1 MVNINVSKLLSSSG
15 SNSKNSITFNHS
27 KETVSLSKQSNSNN
41 NTFNKQLSPNNFH
54 TSSSITSKNSKKPA
68 TSGNNSVESSKS
80 GQYKN
85 SKRAITAKRKNIYEK
100 LMKKN
105 KIKLESKKKEQDDSQ
120 IIDENELKD
129 IVNDVN
135 FNYSTE
141 ENKSTNNPNVKITN
155 ITNIIVNVKNIG
167 TKSFDIK
174 SMSTKTGKDMM
185 MRDMKSLHLI
195 TQKAL
200 TAENPKL
207 SSVDSFDDERTSF
220 LNFRTNTKNELY
232 IDDNTDNKNI
242 DSQKTP
248 NSKLSQIINIINI
261 NKNYSIKGNA
271 TPRVGKTSTYQ
282 HNYFCTE
289 PGSINQGDS
298 FRTAKTKS
306 NKVIPIYRNHESNN
320 SSSNISGRSLAVKDF
335 INSIKNSKKTK
346 KEKFIAIGKLKK

>member
-27 KETVSLSKQSNSNN
+27 KETGSLSKQSNSNN
-41 NTFNKQLSPNNFH
+41 NTFNKQSSPNNFN
-54 TSSSITSKNSKKPA
+54 TSSSINSKYSKKAA
-68 TSGNNSVESSKS
+68 TSGNNSVESNKS
-80 GQYKN
+80 GCYKN
-85 SKRAITAKRKNIYEK
+85 SKKSITAKRKNIYDK

-105 KIKLESKKKEQDDSQ
+105 KLKPKTNQQDDSQ

-135 FNYSTE
+135 FNYSTG
-141 ENKSTNNPNVKITN
+141 ENKSTNNANVKITN

-200 TAENPKL
+200 TAENAKL

-220 LNFRTNTKNELY
+220 LNFRNNTKNELY
-232 IDDNTDNKNI
+232 IDDNTENKQKE
-242 DSQKTP
+242 SEKTP

-261 NKNYSIKGNA
+261 NKNYSFKGNA
-271 TPRVGKTSTYQ
+271 TPRVGKSGAYQ

-289 PGSINQGDS
+289 PGYINQCES

-320 SSSNISGRSLAVKDF
+320 SSSSISGKSLAVKDF
-335 INSIKNSKKTK
+335 INSIKNNKKTK